1 MSISPIRFEYQAD
14 AFLTALER
22 ERYLQRAGLQAVPD
36 LQRVYDDHPDVANPA
51 MLERL
56 RDEPLPVGNERLE
69 AFVTLNRLDRAVIP
83 IDTRLAASQ
92 VNAEVEWL
100 ATRLPYRRAALLREL
115 APDRDDRR
123 RLDAIVREE
132 TVRLDPLRQERLARL
147 QSASADLGYASPLEL
162 WDDLHG
168 LGLNDLAG
176 AAQRFLGDT
185 AAAYEQALGDLV
197 AQHGLDGGDLDRLDL
212 AWMLR
217 APELDRLLPRLS
229 AEPTAFAAFAALDLR
244 LDDQPN
250 LRIDAAARAHKVADP
265 FCAELEVPDD
275 VRAVV
280 QPRGGWLDRADLLHQ
295 LGRAAPAALVDRTQP
310 LVYRRFG
317 DAAVVEGYGLLFRW
331 LMADFGWLRWRL
343 ELDDPRDVARLVSF
357 ARLHG
362 LRVAALELA
371 YEQELW
377 RSEEAAAVAERH
389 AELITHGLGVHYEP
403 SDLLLLLETPL
414 AAARRLRSE
423 MVEAGLRRFLAAE
436 FDEEWFRSSR
446 AGRFLLDRWREG
458 RRYGAAELVQNLG
471 FGDLDLAAI
480 GVELG
485 LALSA

>member
-1 MSISPIRFEYQAD
+1 MSISPVRFEYQAD

-36 LQRVYDDHPDVANPA
+36 LQRVYDDHPDVADPA

-56 RDEPLPVGNERLE
+56 RDEPLPVGSERLE

-83 IDTRLAASQ
+83 IDMRLAAGQ
-92 VNAEVEWL
+92 ANAEVEWL
-100 ATRLPYRRAALLREL
+100 GTRLPYRRAALLREL
-115 APDRDDRR
+115 QPDRDDRR

-132 TVRLDPLRQERLARL
+132 TARLNPLRQERLARL
-147 QSASADLGYASPLEL
+147 QSASADLGHESPLEL

-168 LGLNDLAG
+168 LGLDDLAE
-176 AAQRFLGDT
+176 AAQRLLGDT

-197 AQHGLDGGDLDRLDL
+197 AQHQLDGGDLDRLDL
-212 AWMLR
+212 AWMIR
-217 APELDRLLPRLS
+217 AAELDRLLPRLG
-229 AEPTAFAAFAALDLR
+229 AEPTAYAAFAALDLR
-244 LDDQPN
+244 LDDQPS
-250 LRIDAAARAHKVADP
+250 LRIDAAPRPHKVAEP

-295 LGRAAPAALVDRTQP
+295 LGRAASAALVDRTQP
-310 LVYRRFG
+310 LAYRRFG
-317 DAAVVEGYGLLFRW
+317 DAAVAEGYGLLFRW
-331 LMADFGWLRWRL
+331 RMADPAWLRWRL
-343 ELDDPRDVARLVSF
+343 ELDDPRDVARFVSF
-357 ARLHG
+357 ARLHS

-377 RSEEAAAVAERH
+377 RSEEPAAVAERH
-389 AELITHGLGVHYEP
+389 AELFTEGLGARHEP
-403 SDLLLLLETPL
+403 PELLVALATPPI
-414 AAARRLRSE
+414 AARRLRGE
-423 MVEAGLRRFLAAE
+423 MVEAGLRHFLAAE
-436 FDEEWFRSSR
+436 FDEEWFRSAR

-471 FGDLDLAAI
+471 SGDLDLAAI
-480 GVELG
+480 SAELE